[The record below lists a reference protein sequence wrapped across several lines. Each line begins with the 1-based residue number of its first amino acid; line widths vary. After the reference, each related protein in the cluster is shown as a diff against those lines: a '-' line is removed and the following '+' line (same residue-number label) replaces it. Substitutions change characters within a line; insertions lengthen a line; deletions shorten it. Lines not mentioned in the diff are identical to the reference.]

1 MAAYKPPNVSNTIF
15 IEFLQNILFENNQIL
30 TLILIGDLNMDLKT
44 SKENDLVNFMLSND
58 LENCVRGYTRIVSN
72 YYKKKAKFCTT
83 KSLIDVVIHTKNIIN
98 KIHNIPCPFSDH
110 NFIVVELK
118 VEASPRLKKSILTR
132 NLSQKTLFIKI

>member
-58 LENCVRGYTRIVSN
+58 LENCVRGYTRLHCT
-72 YYKKKAKFCTT
+72 KK
-83 KSLIDVVIHTKNIIN
+83 
-98 KIHNIPCPFSDH
+98 
-110 NFIVVELK
+110 
-118 VEASPRLKKSILTR
+118 R
-132 NLSQKTLFIKI
+132 